1 MTCACALAAVAHAQT
16 GDFPNR
22 PLRMIVPGM
31 AGTSP
36 DLLARTIAHSL
47 SPRLSQ
53 TIVIVNQPGGG
64 GNIGH
69 GTAAKATADGYTLLV
84 TSDQLSINE
93 SLFSN
98 LPFHAVKSFSPV
110 VQAIVSPQVLIANNS
125 LPFKDVSGLIAYAK
139 ANPGKVNFGSP
150 QVGTVGHLAGELF
163 KRAQKI
169 EMTHVPFQGATA
181 AIRDIMGG
189 QIQIMFVTLPPAIGH
204 IQQGSVRALAVST
217 VERSKV
223 IPSVP
228 TLYEMGMKEFD
239 FGAWQGVLA
248 PAGTPREIVVKLNR
262 DINAVLKDPEAS
274 GTLVKLGFTPVG
286 GTPEQFRDLIASA
299 IDKWGRV
306 IRDAKIKIE

>member
-1 MTCACALAAVAHAQT
+1 MALAAHAQT
-16 GDFPNR
+16 GDYPNR
-22 PLRMIVPGM
+22 PLRMVVPGM
-31 AGTSP
+31 PGTSP
-36 DLLARTIAHSL
+36 DLLARTIAHTL
-47 SPRLSQ
+47 SPRLGQ

-98 LPFHAVKSFSPV
+98 LPFHAVRSFSPV
-110 VQAIVSPQVLIANNS
+110 VQAIVSPQVLIANNG

-139 ANPGKVNFGSP
+139 SNPGKVNFGSP

-163 KRAQKI
+163 KRTQKI

-189 QIQIMFVTLPPAIGH
+189 QIQIMFVTLPPAVGH

-248 PAGTPREIVVKLNR
+248 PAGTPRAIVAKLNGE
-262 DINAVLKDPEAS
+262 INAVLKDPEAS

-306 IRDAKIKIE
+306 IRDAKIKVE